1 MGSGAQAGVGGR
13 ATMMNESTATRKGRC
28 VIHHAHHLYVL
39 RRGTLSKT
47 VPAAQINARSP
58 TCAQAEVIMAR
69 VSAAD
74 STPTLPKPKQI
85 GAFPAAIQD
94 ATSSSV
100 SVGNS

>member
-1 MGSGAQAGVGGR
+1 M
-13 ATMMNESTATRKGRC
+13 
-28 VIHHAHHLYVL
+28 
-39 RRGTLSKT
+39 KT

-58 TCAQAEVIMAR
+58 NCAQAEVIMAR

-85 GAFPAAIQD
+85 GGFPAAIHD

-100 SVGNS
+100 SVGSSKLSAPTKGRWPFHFAHSDASPG